1 MGGNRVSADNPTFHE
16 LETAEMETLKHV
28 DLLYDDIYGHYHS
41 EENDPCAIG
50 DGEYSKLDHFRAND
64 LKPRIADRSNF
75 PHYSSLDVNA
85 DNVCSLE
92 RPSSSS
98 CKTTRDHQYEDIDIK
113 QDGEGEKKDTKHEDP
128 ETLKRNYYERISIDT
143 SLELSVSQQ
152 ALSNDTTNIDNQ
164 YGSETDNRHQQENVD
179 LQTKFEN
186 PQTATK
192 VMTKEKVGIL
202 CVQEEQLKQQ
212 QHSELLKT

>member
-16 LETAEMETLKHV
+16 LESAEMETLRHV

-50 DGEYSKLDHFRAND
+50 DGEYSKLDHFQAND
-64 LKPRIADRSNF
+64 PKPRIIDRSNF
-75 PHYSSLDVNA
+75 PHYSSLGVMINA

-92 RPSSSS
+92 RPSSSN

-113 QDGEGEKKDTKHEDP
+113 QDGEGEKKNIKLEDP
-128 ETLKRNYYERISIDT
+128 ETLKRNYYERIPIDT

-152 ALSNDTTNIDNQ
+152 ALSNDSTNIDNQ
-164 YGSETDNRHQQENVD
+164 YGSETNNRLKQENVD
-179 LQTKFEN
+179 NKFEN

-192 VMTKEKVGIL
+192 VLTKEKVGIL
-202 CVQEEQLKQQ
+202 CVQEGQLKRQ
-212 QHSELLKT
+212 QHSKLLKT